1 MISKKDRLPETAEDE
16 WMPGDSQWQ
25 VAVLPDGSIART
37 KHTWNG
43 EPMKPARHL
52 ILAVHPDG
60 PMIYRYAD
68 DWQFA
73 GDTWHENLEAAL
85 GQIEFE
91 FAVSNLQWKTVSET
105 EANTL
110 MTQGKG
116 T

>member
-1 MISKKDRLPETAEDE
+1 MSTDV
-16 WMPGDSQWQ
+16 QWQ
-25 VAVLPDGSIART
+25 VAKLPDGADART

-52 ILAVHPDG
+52 VLAAYPDG

-91 FAVSNLQWKTVSET
+91 FGVSGLKWETVSET
-105 EANTL
+105 EARTL
-110 MTQGKG
+110 MTEGKREL
-116 T
+116 

>member
-1 MISKKDRLPETAEDE
+1 MSVET
-16 WMPGDSQWQ
+16 QWQ
-25 VAVLPDGSIART
+25 VAVLPDRSIART

-43 EPMKPARHL
+43 KPMKPARHL
-52 ILAVHPDG
+52 ILAIHPDG

-73 GDTWHENLEAAL
+73 GDTWHENLQAAL
-85 GQIEFE
+85 EQIEFE

-116 T
+116 H